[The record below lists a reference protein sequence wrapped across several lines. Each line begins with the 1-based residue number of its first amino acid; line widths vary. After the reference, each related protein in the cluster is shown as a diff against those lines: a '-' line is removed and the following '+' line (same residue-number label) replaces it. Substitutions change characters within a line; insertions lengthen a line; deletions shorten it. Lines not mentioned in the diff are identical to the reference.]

1 MRPNGIKQEF
11 KRVFF
16 LIVLFII
23 LLMIIVLILIKSK
36 NNNSQQSISNI
47 DNTISD
53 SELLVLL
60 KSPKVISDIAC
71 GNSGEIESRIYVREN
86 NNYVPYIVI
95 KTDNYGDDLVL
106 LMREDVYPREMMFRD
121 CNLFG
126 KGGSYYPGSI
136 IDEFAEKELYEMY
149 SGALREMIS
158 CVPVKIHTK
167 DYVSGLIGQKYAVFE
182 TIYRHVFSLALSEC
196 NYYELYL
203 SEDIEGSF
211 IPEVLEYPLNKYV
224 WLRSD
229 AYGGDDTWASQIYNG
244 KVLSNRITT
253 VAEQYVRPVF
263 LVPAN
268 AKINKSRNVFKDNEV
283 YIFSVDE

>member
-16 LIVLFII
+16 LIVLFVI
-23 LLMIIVLILIKSK
+23 LLMIIVLILIKLK

-60 KSPKVISDIAC
+60 KSPKAISDIAC
-71 GNSGEIESRIYVREN
+71 GNSGEIESRVYVREN

-95 KTDNYGDDLVL
+95 KTENYGEDLVL
-106 LMREDVYPREMMFRD
+106 LMREEVFPKEMMFRD
-121 CNLFG
+121 CNSFG
-126 KGGSYYPGSI
+126 AGGSYYPGSI
-136 IDEFAEKELYEMY
+136 IDDFAEKELYEMY
-149 SGALREMIS
+149 SDAMQDMIRY
-158 CVPVKIHTK
+158 VPVKIHTK
-167 DYVSGLIGQKYAVFE
+167 DYVSGLIGKKYKVFE

-196 NYYELYL
+196 NNYELYT
-203 SEDIEGSF
+203 SEDIEGDF
-211 IPEVLEYPLNKYV
+211 ISEVLDYPVNKYV

-229 AYGGDDTWASQIYNG
+229 AYGGDDTWASQIFNG
-244 KVLSNRITT
+244 SVLSNRITT